1 MKAFKWIA
9 VVIIFLTTLTSTTS
23 ARGNHKDKAQL
34 AYNQGNYET
43 ALALWKKTIAKYEKR
58 DKGTR
63 CTVYAKA
70 GMAALKLG
78 QEDEARELFEK
89 AIYSASVSPKAYL
102 ELAKLY
108 RKINNLSLEID
119 VLEKYV
125 KKYPSGKE
133 IIPMQER
140 LFATYV
146 KSENW
151 EEALNLWKK
160 LPATFTK
167 NLTNKTAF
175 LKVNIA
181 LNKKEVSNK
190 LASDILKSDPKNI
203 TALDWE
209 AKRYF
214 WRAENRYQSELKAYN
229 KNKTRSQYA
238 ELLRAFKVVTV
249 DFKKS
254 LGYFRRL
261 YALQPTSENALF
273 LGNTYARLNN
283 KSKAKYYHNL
293 ADKLKKEGK

>member
-1 MKAFKWIA
+1 MKGWKWIA
-9 VVIIFLTTLTSTTS
+9 VVIIFLTTISLNTY
-23 ARGNHKDKAQL
+23 ARGKDKAQL
-34 AYNQGNYET
+34 AYNQGKYET
-43 ALALWKKTIAKYEKR
+43 ALTLWKKTIAKYEKR
-58 DKGTR
+58 DKGAL

-78 QEDEARELFEK
+78 RDDEARNLFGK
-89 AIYSASVSPKAYL
+89 AIYSASANQEAFI
-102 ELAKLY
+102 ELARLY

-146 KSENW
+146 ESENW
-151 EEALNLWKK
+151 EEALNLWDK
-160 LPATFTK
+160 LPATFK
-167 NLTNKTAF
+167 SNLTNKTEF

-181 LNKKEVSNK
+181 LEKKEASNK
-190 LASDILKSDPKNI
+190 LAADILKADPKNV

-238 ELLRAFKVVTV
+238 ELLSAFKVVTV
-249 DFKKS
+249 DFKQS

-261 YALQPTSENALF
+261 YALQPSSENALF

-283 KSKAKYYHNL
+283 QSKAKYYHNL
-293 ADKLKKEGK
+293 AGKLKKEGK